1 MRSRLRRKRRG
12 KNFRRQLTKTKLERK
27 KEEEDP
33 NKRRRNYDHYI
44 PTIDNIY
51 IEDMG
56 YKEVQIDV
64 TVN

>member
-1 MRSRLRRKRRG
+1 M
-12 KNFRRQLTKTKLERK
+12 KTKLERK